1 MVSSCLHA
9 WCILFEGHR
18 KTETGV
24 WGSFTSMWL
33 LEVCA
38 LEVAFGCVRIIRVT
52 QGTEAME
59 GAGYVVKQLAALWNE
74 SQGDVVE
81 SKILWGVLGPNSR
94 TNFDSNSP
102 LGPSPTPVDPVSC
115 L

>member
-1 MVSSCLHA
+1 MVSSCRRA
-9 WCILFEGHR
+9 WCILFEGHG
-18 KTETGV
+18 KTETEV
-24 WGSFTSMWL
+24 WGSFTSTWL
-33 LEVCA
+33 REVCA

-59 GAGYVVKQLAALWNE
+59 GAVFVVKQLAALWNE

-81 SKILWGVLGPNSR
+81 SKILWGVLGPYSG

-102 LGPSPTPVDPVSC
+102 LGPSATPVDPVSR